1 MDVPAARRVSRP
13 TWINARTVLGVT
25 LFAVAFVGG
34 RQVLSDAGATISV
47 LVATRDVARGEVV
60 HSSDLRFVG
69 ADLPSDVLATYATSI
84 RDLEGAVATR
94 AIHSGELLSREW
106 FAGAGDPVGQG
117 RSMTVPV
124 SPDHAVG
131 GDLRPGDVV
140 DVYATFDAGD
150 VRARTSL
157 LVREAEILHIVSS
170 EGVVI
175 GDRGMVG
182 VTLSVSPGEAGR
194 LAFAI
199 RTSELDLVRVDVPEL
214 DAGSGTVTQEDV

>member
-1 MDVPAARRVSRP
+1 VDVPAARRVSRP
-13 TWINARTVLGVT
+13 TWINARTVLGAI
-25 LFAVAFVGG
+25 LFALAFVGG
-34 RQVLSDAGATISV
+34 RQVLSGAGATTSV
-47 LVATRDVARGEVV
+47 LVATRDLARGDVI
-60 HSSDLRFVG
+60 HGSDLRLVG
-69 ADLPSDVLATYATSI
+69 ADLPPDILATYATSI

-94 AIHSGELLSREW
+94 AIHSGELLSLEW
-106 FAGAGDPVGQG
+106 FSGAGDPVGQG

-170 EGVVI
+170 EGVII
-175 GDRGMVG
+175 GDQGMVG
-182 VTLSVSPGEAGR
+182 VTLSVSPDEAGR

-214 DAGSGTVTQEDV
+214 DAASGTVTREDV